1 MDTINDRAEYSAD
14 MKYRYLFERRWAQP
28 TRPDRDMIVWV
39 LLNPGTGDTDGK
51 HRPTLDR
58 CIKWSKQWGYSGLTI
73 VNLFALR
80 STDPKVLKTARDP
93 IGPKNGTTI
102 RRAARQASRIVV
114 AWGDKGSLL
123 GRGKKVAAMLS
134 KPYCLGVT
142 KHGEPRHPLYV
153 PTSTE
158 PRPFA

>member
-1 MDTINDRAEYSAD
+1 MDTIIDRAEYSAD
-14 MKYRYLFERRWAQP
+14 MKYRYLFERRWAKP

-58 CIKWSKQWGYSGLTI
+58 CIKWSKQWGYASLTI

-93 IGPKNGTTI
+93 TGPKNDATI
-102 RRAARQASRIVV
+102 RRITRRASRVIV
-114 AWGDKGSLL
+114 AWGDKEAFL
-123 GRGKKVAAMLS
+123 GRGKQVAAMLNE
-134 KPYCLGVT
+134 PFCLGVT
-142 KHGEPRHPLYV
+142 ARGEPRHPLYI
-153 PTSTE
+153 PADTKL
-158 PRPFA
+158 RRYA